1 MFTLMLMETKLM
13 VKVSTLLQALYVAI
27 SIMIVDLSTI
37 QLLEVRGSK
46 DFHSL
51 VSNCPC
57 FEIGGA

>member
-1 MFTLMLMETKLM
+1 M